1 MSRKHLRRAQNV
13 GSRYY
18 NKSKTILK
26 HYILNTQTIEK
37 ESTMLEYLNLKRL
50 TVHFPKMLILVHPAP
65 KKTALLKYIMTLNSP
80 WV

>member
-50 TVHFPKMLILVHPAP
+50 TVHFPKMLIL